1 MSGLFRKL
9 RKWLLWLTVF
19 AFVVLIAATLPLR
32 WVDPPT
38 TSFMLLDGWRHDRAI
53 IQHRVDADR
62 IPPHMRLAVIA
73 SEDQQFPHHFGFD
86 LKQIREAVDTHAA
99 GGRLRGASTI
109 SQQLA
114 RNLYLWPGRSWLR
127 KGLEMVITV
136 PLELF
141 VPKHRILT
149 IYLNVAEFDDGV
161 FGVEAAANHY
171 FDKPAAALTRSE
183 AALLAALLPAPKR
196 FNAADPSPE
205 LLERQ
210 RWILRQ
216 MGNLGAAWVPVSE

>member
-1 MSGLFRKL
+1 MSGLLRKL
-9 RKWLLWLTVF
+9 RKWLVRLALF
-19 AFVVLIAATLPLR
+19 ALLVLIGATLPLR

-38 TSFMLLDGWRHDRAI
+38 TSFMLLDGWRHDRAVI
-53 IQHRVDADR
+53 RHRVDADR
-62 IPPHMRLAVIA
+62 IPPHLRLAVIA
-73 SEDQQFPHHFGFD
+73 AEDQQFPQHFGFD

-161 FGVEAAANHY
+161 FGVEAAAIHY
-171 FDKPAAALTRSE
+171 FDKPAAALTRPE

-196 FNAADPSPE
+196 FDAANPSPE

-216 MGNLGAAWVPVSE
+216 MDNLGMAWLP

>member
-1 MSGLFRKL
+1 MSGLLRKL
-9 RKWLLWLTVF
+9 RKWLMWLALF
-19 AFVVLIAATLPLR
+19 ALVVLIGATLPLR
-32 WVDPPT
+32 WIDPPT
-38 TSFMLLDGWRHDRAI
+38 TSFMLLDDWRHDRPVI
-53 IQHRVDADR
+53 RHRVDADR
-62 IPPHMRLAVIA
+62 IPAHLKLAVIA
-73 SEDQQFPHHFGFD
+73 AEDQQFPQHFGFD

-127 KGLEMVITV
+127 KGLETVITV

-141 VPKHRILT
+141 VPKDRILT

-161 FGVEAAANHY
+161 FGVEAAANRY
-171 FDKPAAALTRSE
+171 FGKPVAALTRSE
-183 AALLAALLPAPKR
+183 AALLAALLPAPKQ
-196 FNAADPSPE
+196 FNAANPSPE

-216 MGNLGAAWVPVSE
+216 MDNLGMAWLP